1 MFYDNI
7 TLYTIIK
14 INEINDQIIKYTI
27 RICSFYLFLRMKHG
41 RKKEIYFFSHH
52 IYYFIIDFTIGGHI
66 DV

>member
-14 INEINDQIIKYTI
+14 INEINDQIIKYTN
-27 RICSFYLFLRMKHG
+27 LFLLFISAYETW
-41 RKKEIYFFSHH
+41 KKKGNIFFFHH